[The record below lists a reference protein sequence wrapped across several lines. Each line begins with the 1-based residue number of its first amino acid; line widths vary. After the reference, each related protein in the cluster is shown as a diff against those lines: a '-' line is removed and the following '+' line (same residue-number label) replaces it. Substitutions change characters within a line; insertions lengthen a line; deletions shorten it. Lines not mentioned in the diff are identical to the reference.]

1 MFTTV
6 PSPAP
11 ADFDL
16 GESIARAWPAISQA
30 HPDWSVADQAG
41 LAAAI
46 RQDAKAFVA
55 ANVPTDCS
63 VEDALEIVEARML
76 DNFLSELPAGEPSTT
91 PREPRVPVSA
101 APGMIDLVAE
111 IGRTLPYLSGEQCGL
126 LAGEL
131 YSQLETLVGESLAE
145 GVPDSLL
152 DEFGQFV
159 DKNEEGID
167 AWFADNL
174 PEYEADEQFQKL
186 VEANPQA
193 SRVDVMSDFGAMRW
207 LAKHRPD
214 YRAVVAR
221 QLACLKQ
228 ALAELAEQVGE
239 DALRTWARVH
249 GAWAGM
255 LKQAQCGRAVIVG
268 AALLIDLEGAEAVER
283 WASVEKRLIDLD
295 ERAAAIGGAR

>member
-30 HPDWSVADQAG
+30 YPDWSVADQAG

-76 DNFLSELPAGEPSTT
+76 DNFLSELSAEGSSTT